1 MNEPAAPHPDSEAL
15 SALIDGEGTAADRA
29 HVAECA
35 ACRGR
40 MARLEAVGAAVGA
53 PVEPDREAIEAGVA
67 SALAAWTAP
76 DHSSRAPR
84 NRPRR
89 YAPPAAWVGIAAVV
103 LALLVA
109 VPLLTGQDNRDLS
122 AAGDGTALEADDQS
136 GGGGGRRSGTANSQG
151 SAVGVADFGEH
162 NDTATLVALL
172 ATDTYAAPPPAAT
185 ATDAEAGADEAPA
198 SGDGSPT
205 SDGSRCVDEGTRVAA
220 GRAGPLV
227 MTGPVV
233 WRGEDAVV
241 VVFAVDPDDAGR
253 DRQLYVMSR
262 SGCDV
267 LAEQRF

>member
-15 SALIDGEGTAADRA
+15 SALIDGEGTDTDRA
-29 HVAECA
+29 HTAECA

-40 MARLEAVGAAVGA
+40 MARLEAVGAAIGT
-53 PVEPDREAIEAGVA
+53 PVEPDHEAIEAGVVA
-67 SALAAWTAP
+67 ALAAWTAS
-76 DHSSRAPR
+76 DHSATASRS
-84 NRPRR
+84 RPRR

-109 VPLLTGQDNRDLS
+109 VPLLTGQDNRDLT
-122 AAGDGTALEADDQS
+122 AAGDGAALEAEEQS
-136 GGGGGRRSGTANSQG
+136 GAGGGRHAGTATSQG
-151 SAVGVADFGEH
+151 STVGVADFGEH

-172 ATDTYAAPPPAAT
+172 STDSYAAPPAAT
-185 ATDAEAGADEAPA
+185 AADAEADADEAPA
-198 SGDGSPT
+198 SGDDSPT
-205 SDGSRCVDEGTRVAA
+205 SDRSRCVDEGTRVAA

-227 MTGPVV
+227 MTGPVI